1 MARSDANDL
10 KQYLGLILLCL
21 VLYLPGLTTLP
32 PVDRDEARFV
42 QATRQ
47 MLESEDFVQIRFQNK
62 PRHKKPI
69 GIYWLQAAAVK
80 MSGYSRTNQV
90 WPYRLPS
97 LLGALA
103 AVLLTFGLGKSLFDR
118 KTGLLAGILTA
129 GSLLLVVEAHL
140 ATTDAA
146 LLATV
151 VAAQGSLAN
160 LYVRTRRGEAVG
172 WGMPI
177 LFWAAQGIG
186 ILIKGPITPMVSLIT
201 ILTLI
206 AVDRQVSIFRG
217 LRLPLG
223 IPLVA
228 IIVCPWAIAITLATD
243 GAFFSDALRSDL
255 LPKLISGHESHG
267 FLPGYYLLL
276 VALTFWPGSLFLGPA
291 LRQAW
296 KRRSW
301 VEERFCLAWVIPVW
315 LVFELIPTKLPHYIL
330 PIFPALSL
338 ITARLLLTGRKDAWD
353 LSRWGLARFGFV
365 LWILVSVILGAAVV
379 AFPVYIDGRF
389 DMLTIWPALATVL
402 MLVLP
407 AWYAFRNRLVEA
419 AIAAVILAALILAPT
434 LHVIMPNAEGLWLS
448 RSVAKAV
455 ERYGESV
462 SGLLPVVAAAGYHE
476 PSLVFL
482 CGTDT
487 KLVNAVQAAV
497 HLRQNPNGL
506 ALVSKRKDDL
516 FQKTLS
522 SSKGSAQVLE
532 TIKGFNYTK
541 GKRLTLNLYGR
552 PKKSKR

>member
-1 MARSDANDL
+1 MARSDGNDL

-47 MLESEDFVQIRFQNK
+47 MLESKDFVRIRFQNK

-69 GIYWLQAAAVK
+69 GIYWLQAAAVT
-80 MSGYSRTNQV
+80 MTGSSRANQV

-103 AVLLTFGLGKSLFDR
+103 AVLLTFGFGKSLFDR
-118 KTGLLAGILTA
+118 TTGLLAAILTA
-129 GSLLLVVEAHL
+129 SSLLLVVEAHQ

-160 LYVRTRRGEAVG
+160 LYVRVRRGQAVG

-177 LFWAAQGIG
+177 LFWTAQGIG
-186 ILIKGPITPMVSLIT
+186 ILIKGPITPLVSLVT
-201 ILTLI
+201 VLTLI
-206 AVDRQVSIFRG
+206 AVDRQVSILRG
-217 LRLPLG
+217 LRLYLG

-228 IIVCPWAIAITLATD
+228 VIVCPWAIAITLATD

-296 KRRSW
+296 KRRSGMG
-301 VEERFCLAWVIPVW
+301 ERFCLAWVIPVW

-338 ITARLLLTGRKDAWD
+338 ITARLLLSGAQDAWD
-353 LSRWGLARFGFV
+353 LSRWGLARCGFA
-365 LWILVSVILGAAVV
+365 LWLLVSVALGAAIVG
-379 AFPVYIDGRF
+379 FPVYIDGRF
-389 DMLTIWPALATVL
+389 DMLTLWPVLATVL
-402 MLVLP
+402 LLVLP
-407 AWYAFRNRLVEA
+407 VWNAFRNRLVEA
-419 AIAAVILAALILAPT
+419 AIAAVLLAALIFAPT
-434 LHVIMPNAEGLWLS
+434 LHVIMPNADGLWLS
-448 RSVAKAV
+448 RSVARAV
-455 ERYGESV
+455 ERYGESI
-462 SGLLPVVAAAGYHE
+462 SGLPPVVAAAGYHE

-487 KLVNAVQAAV
+487 KLVDAVQAAL
-497 HLRQNPNGL
+497 HLRQNQTGL
-506 ALVSKRKDDL
+506 ALIRDRNDDL
-516 FQKTLS
+516 FHKTLS
-522 SSKGSAQVLE
+522 ASNGSVRLLE
-532 TIKGFNYTK
+532 RIKGFNYTK
-541 GKRLTLNLYGR
+541 GKRMTLNLYGR
-552 PKKSKR
+552 SKK

>member
-1 MARSDANDL
+1 MARPDGNDL
-10 KQYLGLILLCL
+10 QHYLGLILLCL

-47 MLESEDFVQIRFQNK
+47 MLESRDFVQIRFQNK

-69 GIYWLQAAAVK
+69 GIYWLQAATVTLTG
-80 MSGYSRTNQV
+80 SSQTNHV

-103 AVLLTFGLGKSLFDR
+103 AVLLTFGFGRSLFDR
-118 KTGLLAGILTA
+118 NTGLLAAMLTA
-129 GSLLLVVEAHL
+129 SSLLLVVEAHL

-160 LYVRTRRGEAVG
+160 LYVKTRRGETGG

-177 LFWAAQGIG
+177 LFWVAQGIG
-186 ILIKGPITPMVSLIT
+186 ILIKGPITPLISLVT

-206 AVDRQVSIFRG
+206 AVDRQVSLLRS

-228 IIVCPWAIAITLATD
+228 VIVFPWAIAITLATD

-276 VALTFWPGSLFLGPA
+276 IVLTFWPGSLFLGPA

-296 KRRSW
+296 KRRSEM
-301 VEERFCLAWVIPVW
+301 EERFCLAWVIPVW

-338 ITARLLLTGRKDAWD
+338 ITARLILTGTRGVWD
-353 LSRWGLARFGFV
+353 LSRWGLARFGFA
-365 LWILVSVILGAAVV
+365 LWIMVSVVLGAVIV
-379 AFPVYIDGRF
+379 AFPIYIDGRF
-389 DMLTIWPALATVL
+389 DMLTIWPAMATVL
-402 MLVLP
+402 MLILTS
-407 AWYAFRNRLVEA
+407 WYAFRNRLVEA
-419 AIAAVILAALILAPT
+419 AFAAVILTALILAPT
-434 LHVIMPNAEGLWLS
+434 LHVVMPNADGLWLS
-448 RSVAKAV
+448 RSVAQAV

-462 SGLLPVVAAAGYHE
+462 SDLPAVVAAAGYHE

-487 KLVNAVQAAV
+487 KLVNAGQAAS
-497 HLRQNPNGL
+497 HLRQNPSGL

-516 FQKTLS
+516 FQKTLAN
-522 SSKGSAQVLE
+522 SKESVQVLE
-532 TIKGFNYTK
+532 TIKGFHYTK
-541 GKRLTLNLYGR
+541 GKWMTLNLYGR
-552 PKKSKR
+552 SNK

>member
-1 MARSDANDL
+1 MARPDGNDL

-47 MLESEDFVQIRFQNK
+47 MLESKDFVQIRFQNK
-62 PRHKKPI
+62 PRNKKPI
-69 GIYWLQAAAVK
+69 GIYWLQAAAVT
-80 MSGYSRTNQV
+80 MTGSSRTNQV

-103 AVLLTFGLGKSLFDR
+103 AVLLTFAFGKNLFDR
-118 KTGLLAGILTA
+118 TTGLLAAILTA
-129 GSLLLVVEAHL
+129 SSLLLVVEAHQ

-151 VAAQGSLAN
+151 VAAQGSLGN
-160 LYVRTRRGEAVG
+160 LYVRVRRGEAVG

-177 LFWAAQGIG
+177 LFWTAQGIG
-186 ILIKGPITPMVSLIT
+186 ILIKGPITPLVSLVT
-201 ILTLI
+201 VLTLI
-206 AVDRQVSIFRG
+206 AVDRQVSLLRS
-217 LRLPLG
+217 LRLQLG

-228 IIVCPWAIAITLATD
+228 VIVCPWAIAITLATD
-243 GAFFSDALRSDL
+243 GAFFADALRSDL

-296 KRRSW
+296 KRRSG
-301 VEERFCLAWVIPVW
+301 VGERFCLAWVIPVW

-338 ITARLLLTGRKDAWD
+338 ITARLLLTGTRDAWD
-353 LSRWGLARFGFV
+353 LSRWGLARVGFA
-365 LWILVSVILGAAVV
+365 LWLLVSVALAAIIV
-379 AFPVYIDGRF
+379 ALPVYIDGRF
-389 DMLTIWPALATVL
+389 DMLTLWPALATVL
-402 MLVLP
+402 MLILP
-407 AWYAFRNRLVEA
+407 AWSAFRGRLVEA
-419 AIAAVILAALILAPT
+419 AIAAVLLAALILAPT

-448 RSVAKAV
+448 RSVARAV

-462 SGLLPVVAAAGYHE
+462 SGLPPVVAAAGYHE

-487 KLVNAVQAAV
+487 KLVNAPQAAL

-506 ALVSKRKDDL
+506 ALVSERKDDL
-516 FQKTLS
+516 FHKTLS
-522 SSKGSAQVLE
+522 GSNGSVRLLE
-532 TIKGFNYTK
+532 RIKGFNYTK

-552 PKKSKR
+552 SNK

>member
-1 MARSDANDL
+1 MVRSDGKNL
-10 KQYLGLILLCL
+10 KQYFGLILLCL

-47 MLESEDFVQIRFQNK
+47 MLESQDFVLIRFQNK

-80 MSGYSRTNQV
+80 MTGSSRANHV

-103 AVLLTFGLGKSLFDR
+103 AVLLTFGFGKNLFDR
-118 KTGLLAGILTA
+118 NTGLLAAMLTA
-129 GSLLLVVEAHL
+129 SSLLLVVEAHM

-151 VAAQGSLAN
+151 VAAQGALAN
-160 LYVRTRRGEAVG
+160 LYVRTRRGEAFG

-177 LFWAAQGIG
+177 LFWTAQGIG
-186 ILIKGPITPMVSLIT
+186 ILIKGPITPLVSLVT

-206 AVDRQVSIFRG
+206 AVDRQVSLLRS

-228 IIVCPWAIAITLATD
+228 VIVCPWAIAITLATD

-276 VALTFWPGSLFLGPA
+276 IALTFWPGSLFLGPA

-301 VEERFCLAWVIPVW
+301 MEERFCLAWVIPVW
-315 LVFELIPTKLPHYIL
+315 LVFELVPTKLPHYIL

-338 ITARLLLTGRKDAWD
+338 ITARLLITGTRDAWD

-365 LWILVSVILGAAVV
+365 LWVLVSLILGAAVV

-402 MLVLP
+402 MLVVP
-407 AWYAFRNRLVEA
+407 TWYAFRNRLVEA

-434 LHVIMPNAEGLWLS
+434 LHVIMPNAQGLWLS

-462 SGLLPVVAAAGYHE
+462 SGFSPVIAAAGYHE

-487 KLVNAVQAAV
+487 KLVNAHQAAV

-506 ALVSKRKDDL
+506 APISDRKDDL

-522 SSKGSAQVLE
+522 NSKGSVQVLE
-532 TIKGFNYTK
+532 TIKGFHYTK
-541 GKRLTLNLYGR
+541 GKLLTLTLYA
-552 PKKSKR
+552 SSDNS

>member
-1 MARSDANDL
+1 MARPDSNEL
-10 KQYLGLILLCL
+10 KHYLGLILLCL

-47 MLESEDFVQIRFQNK
+47 MLESQDFVQIRFQNK

-69 GIYWLQAAAVK
+69 GIYWLQATAVT
-80 MSGYSRTNQV
+80 MTGASQTNHV

-103 AVLLTFGLGKSLFDR
+103 AVLLTFSFGKNLFDR
-118 KTGLLAGILTA
+118 STGLLAAMLTA
-129 GSLLLVVEAHL
+129 SSLLLVVEAHM
-140 ATTDAA
+140 ATTDAV

-151 VAAQGSLAN
+151 VAAQGSLAD
-160 LYVRTRRGEAVG
+160 LYVKTRRGETAG

-186 ILIKGPITPMVSLIT
+186 ILIKGPITPLVSLVT

-206 AVDRQVSIFRG
+206 AVDRQVSLLRS

-276 VALTFWPGSLFLGPA
+276 IALTFWPGSLFLGPA

-296 KRRSW
+296 KQRSDM
-301 VEERFCLAWVIPVW
+301 EERFCLAWVIPVW

-338 ITARLLLTGRKDAWD
+338 ITARLLIAGTKEVWD
-353 LSRWGLARFGFV
+353 LSRWGLTRFGV
-365 LWILVSVILGAAVV
+365 ILWVLVSAILGAAVV

-389 DMLTIWPALATVL
+389 DMLTIWPAVATVL
-402 MLVLP
+402 MLVVP
-407 AWYAFRNRLVEA
+407 TWYAFRNRLVEA
-419 AIAAVILAALILAPT
+419 AIAAVVLAALILAPT
-434 LHVIMPNAEGLWLS
+434 LHVIMPNADGLWLS
-448 RSVAKAV
+448 RSVAQAV
-455 ERYGESV
+455 ERYGESE
-462 SGLLPVVAAAGYHE
+462 SGLPPVVAAAGYHE

-487 KLVNAVQAAV
+487 KLVNAGQAAS

-506 ALVSKRKDDL
+506 ALISDRKDDL
-516 FQKTLS
+516 FHKTLS
-522 SSKGSAQVLE
+522 KSKGSVQVLE
-532 TIKGFNYTK
+532 TIKGFHYTK
-541 GKRLTLNLYGR
+541 GKRLTLNLYA
-552 PKKSKR
+552 SQDNS

>member
-1 MARSDANDL
+1 MARSDGNDL

-47 MLESEDFVQIRFQNK
+47 MLESKDFVLIRFQNK

-80 MSGYSRTNQV
+80 MTGSSRTNHV

-103 AVLLTFGLGKSLFDR
+103 AVLLTFGLGKNLFDR
-118 KTGLLAGILTA
+118 KTGLLAAILTA
-129 GSLLLVVEAHL
+129 SSLLLVVEAHQ

-151 VAAQGSLAN
+151 VAAQGALAN
-160 LYVRTRRGEAVG
+160 LYVRARRGEAFG

-177 LFWAAQGIG
+177 LFWTAQGIG
-186 ILIKGPITPMVSLIT
+186 ILIKGPITPLVSLVT

-206 AVDRQVSIFRG
+206 AVDRQVSLLRG
-217 LRLPLG
+217 LRLHLG

-228 IIVCPWAIAITLATD
+228 VIVCPWAIAITLATD

-291 LRQAW
+291 LRRAW
-296 KRRSW
+296 KRRSEM
-301 VEERFCLAWVIPVW
+301 EERFCLAWVIPVW

-338 ITARLLLTGRKDAWD
+338 ITARLLITGTKDAWD

-365 LWILVSVILGAAVV
+365 LWVLVSVILGAAIV

-402 MLVLP
+402 MLVLTT
-407 AWYAFRNRLVEA
+407 WYAFRGRLVEA
-419 AIAAVILAALILAPT
+419 AIAAVILAALIFAPT
-434 LHVIMPNAEGLWLS
+434 LHAIMPNADGLWLS

-455 ERYGESV
+455 ERYGESLKG
-462 SGLLPVVAAAGYHE
+462 SPPVVAAAGYHE

-487 KLVNAVQAAV
+487 KLVNAAQAAL
-497 HLRQNPNGL
+497 HLRQNPSGL
-506 ALVSKRKDDL
+506 ALIRERKDDL
-516 FQKTLS
+516 FHKTIS
-522 SSKGSAQVLE
+522 RSKGSAQLLE

-541 GKRLTLNLYGR
+541 GKRLTLNLYAS
-552 PKKSKR
+552 PDNS

>member
-1 MARSDANDL
+1 MVRSDGKNL
-10 KQYLGLILLCL
+10 KQYFGLILLCL

-47 MLESEDFVQIRFQNK
+47 MLESQDFVLIRFQNK

-80 MSGYSRTNQV
+80 MTGSSRANHV

-103 AVLLTFGLGKSLFDR
+103 AVLLTFGFGKNLFDR
-118 KTGLLAGILTA
+118 NTGLLAAMLTA
-129 GSLLLVVEAHL
+129 SSLLLVVEAHM

-151 VAAQGSLAN
+151 VAAQGALAN
-160 LYVRTRRGEAVG
+160 LYVRTRRGEAFG

-177 LFWAAQGIG
+177 LFWTAQGIG
-186 ILIKGPITPMVSLIT
+186 ILIKGPITPLVSLVT

-206 AVDRQVSIFRG
+206 AVDRQVSLLRS

-228 IIVCPWAIAITLATD
+228 VIVCPWAIAITLATD

-276 VALTFWPGSLFLGPA
+276 IALTFWPGSLFLGPA

-296 KRRSW
+296 KRRYGM
-301 VEERFCLAWVIPVW
+301 EERFCLAWVIPVW
-315 LVFELIPTKLPHYIL
+315 LVFELVPTKLPHYIL

-338 ITARLLLTGRKDAWD
+338 ITARLLITGTRDAWD

-365 LWILVSVILGAAVV
+365 LWVLVSLILGAAVV

-402 MLVLP
+402 MLVVP
-407 AWYAFRNRLVEA
+407 TWYAFRNRLVEA

-434 LHVIMPNAEGLWLS
+434 LHVIMPNAQGLWLS

-462 SGLLPVVAAAGYHE
+462 SGFSPVIAAAGYHE

-487 KLVNAVQAAV
+487 KLVNAHQAAV

-506 ALVSKRKDDL
+506 ALISDRKDDL

-522 SSKGSAQVLE
+522 NSKGSVQVLE
-532 TIKGFNYTK
+532 TIKGFHYTK
-541 GKRLTLNLYGR
+541 GKLLTLTLYAS
-552 PKKSKR
+552 PDNS

>member
-1 MARSDANDL
+1 MKRPDANEL
-10 KQYLGLILLCL
+10 IYYLGLILLCL

-47 MLESEDFVQIRFQNK
+47 MLESQDFVQIHFQNK

-69 GIYWLQAAAVK
+69 GIYWLQAAAVT
-80 MSGYSRTNQV
+80 MTGSSQTNHV

-103 AVLLTFGLGKSLFDR
+103 AVLLTYAFGKNLFDQR
-118 KTGLLAGILTA
+118 TGLLSAMLTA
-129 GSLLLVVEAHL
+129 SSLLLVVEAHL

-151 VAAQGSLAN
+151 VAAQGSLAA

-172 WGMPI
+172 WWIPI
-177 LFWAAQGIG
+177 LFWTAQGIG
-186 ILIKGPITPMVSLIT
+186 ILIKGPITPLVSLVT

-206 AVDRQVSIFRG
+206 SVDRQVSLLRG
-217 LRLPLG
+217 LRLHLG

-276 VALTFWPGSLFLGPA
+276 IALTFWPGSLFLGPA

-296 KRRSW
+296 KRRSEM
-301 VEERFCLAWVIPVW
+301 EERFCLAWVIPVW

-338 ITARLLLTGRKDAWD
+338 ITARLLITGTKDVWD
-353 LSRWGLARFGFV
+353 LSRWGLTRFGFV
-365 LWILVSVILGAAVV
+365 LWVLVSVILGAAVV
-379 AFPVYIDGRF
+379 AFPLYIDSRF
-389 DMLTIWPALATVL
+389 DMITIWPAMATVL
-402 MLVLP
+402 MLVLTS
-407 AWYAFRNRLVEA
+407 WYAFRNRLVEA
-419 AIAAVILAALILAPT
+419 AMTAVILAALILAPT

-448 RSVAKAV
+448 RSVARAV

-462 SGLLPVVAAAGYHE
+462 SGLPAVVAAAGYHE

-487 KLVNAVQAAV
+487 KLVSVGQAAS

-516 FQKTLS
+516 FQKTLAK
-522 SSKGSAQVLE
+522 SKESIQVLE
-532 TIKGFNYTK
+532 TIRGFHYTK
-541 GKRLTLNLYGR
+541 GKRMTLNLYGR
-552 PKKSKR
+552 VK

>member
-1 MARSDANDL
+1 MARPDSNEL
-10 KQYLGLILLCL
+10 IHYLGLILLCF

-47 MLESEDFVQIRFQNK
+47 MLESQDFVQIRFQNK

-80 MSGYSRTNQV
+80 MTGSSRANHV

-103 AVLLTFGLGKSLFDR
+103 AVLLTFGFGKNLFDR
-118 KTGLLAGILTA
+118 NTGLLAAMLTA
-129 GSLLLVVEAHL
+129 SSLLLVVEAHM

-151 VAAQGSLAN
+151 VAAQGALAI
-160 LYVRTRRGEAVG
+160 LYVRTRRGEAFG

-177 LFWAAQGIG
+177 LFWTAQGIG
-186 ILIKGPITPMVSLIT
+186 ILIKGPITPLISLVT

-206 AVDRQVSIFRG
+206 AVDRQVSLLRS

-228 IIVCPWAIAITLATD
+228 VIVCPWAIAITLATD
-243 GAFFSDALRSDL
+243 GAFFGDALRSDL

-276 VALTFWPGSLFLGPA
+276 IALTFWPGSLFLGPA

-296 KRRSW
+296 KRRSEM
-301 VEERFCLAWVIPVW
+301 EERFCLAWVIPVW
-315 LVFELIPTKLPHYIL
+315 LVFELVPTKLPHYIL

-338 ITARLLLTGRKDAWD
+338 ITARLLITGTRDAWD

-365 LWILVSVILGAAVV
+365 LWVLVSVILGAAVV

-402 MLVLP
+402 MLVVP
-407 AWYAFRNRLVEA
+407 TWYAFRNRMVEA

-434 LHVIMPNAEGLWLS
+434 LHVIMPNAQGLWLS

-462 SGLLPVVAAAGYHE
+462 SGFPPVIAAAGYHE

-487 KLVNAVQAAV
+487 KLVNAHQAAV

-506 ALVSKRKDDL
+506 ALISDRKDDL

-522 SSKGSAQVLE
+522 NSKGSVQVLE
-532 TIKGFNYTK
+532 TIKGFHYTK
-541 GKRLTLNLYGR
+541 GKLLTLTLYAS
-552 PKKSKR
+552 PDNS

>member
-1 MARSDANDL
+1 MVRSDGKNL
-10 KQYLGLILLCL
+10 KQYFGLILLCL

-47 MLESEDFVQIRFQNK
+47 MLESQDFVLIRFQNK

-80 MSGYSRTNQV
+80 MTGSSRVNHV

-103 AVLLTFGLGKSLFDR
+103 AVLLTFGFGKNLFDR
-118 KTGLLAGILTA
+118 NTGLLAAMLTA
-129 GSLLLVVEAHL
+129 SSLLLVVEAHM

-151 VAAQGSLAN
+151 VAAQGALAN
-160 LYVRTRRGEAVG
+160 LYVRTRRGEAFG

-177 LFWAAQGIG
+177 LFWTAQGIG
-186 ILIKGPITPMVSLIT
+186 ILIKGPITPLVSLVT

-206 AVDRQVSIFRG
+206 AVDRQVSLLRS

-228 IIVCPWAIAITLATD
+228 VIVCPWAIAITLATD

-276 VALTFWPGSLFLGPA
+276 IALTFWPGSLFLGPA

-296 KRRSW
+296 KRRSYM
-301 VEERFCLAWVIPVW
+301 EERFCLAWIIPVW
-315 LVFELIPTKLPHYIL
+315 LAFELIPTKLPHYIL

-338 ITARLLLTGRKDAWD
+338 LTARLLLAGRKDVWD
-353 LSRWGLARFGFV
+353 LWRWGLARFGFV
-365 LWILVSVILGAAVV
+365 LWALVSVILGAAVV

-389 DMLTIWPALATVL
+389 DMLTIWPAVATVL
-402 MLVLP
+402 MLVVTS
-407 AWYAFRNRLVEA
+407 WQAFRGRLVEA
-419 AIAAVILAALILAPT
+419 AIAAAILAALILAPT

-455 ERYGESV
+455 ERYSESV
-462 SGLLPVVAAAGYHE
+462 SGLPPVVAASGYHE
-476 PSLVFL
+476 SSLVFL

-487 KLVNAVQAAV
+487 KLVSAAQAAS

-506 ALVSKRKDDL
+506 ALIRERKDDL
-516 FQKTLS
+516 FHQSLS
-522 SSKGSAQVLE
+522 SFSGSVQLLE
-532 TIKGFNYTK
+532 RIKGFNYTK

-552 PKKSKR
+552 SNK

>member
-1 MARSDANDL
+1 MARPDSNEL
-10 KQYLGLILLCL
+10 IHYLGLILLCF

-47 MLESEDFVQIRFQNK
+47 MLESQDFVQIRFQNK

-80 MSGYSRTNQV
+80 MTGSSRANHV

-103 AVLLTFGLGKSLFDR
+103 AVLLTFGFGKNLFDR
-118 KTGLLAGILTA
+118 NTGLLAAMLTA
-129 GSLLLVVEAHL
+129 SSLLLVVEAHM

-151 VAAQGSLAN
+151 VAAQGALAI
-160 LYVRTRRGEAVG
+160 LYVRTRRGEAFG

-177 LFWAAQGIG
+177 LFWTAQGIG
-186 ILIKGPITPMVSLIT
+186 ILIKGPITPLISLVT

-206 AVDRQVSIFRG
+206 AVDRQVSLLRS

-228 IIVCPWAIAITLATD
+228 VIVCPWAIAITLATD
-243 GAFFSDALRSDL
+243 GAFFGDALRSDL

-276 VALTFWPGSLFLGPA
+276 IALTFWPGSLFLGPA

-296 KRRSW
+296 KRRSEM
-301 VEERFCLAWVIPVW
+301 EERFCLAWVIPVW
-315 LVFELIPTKLPHYIL
+315 LVFELVPTKLPHYIL

-338 ITARLLLTGRKDAWD
+338 ITARLLITGTRDAWD

-365 LWILVSVILGAAVV
+365 LWVLVSVILGAAVV

-402 MLVLP
+402 MLVVP
-407 AWYAFRNRLVEA
+407 TWYAFRNRLVEA

-434 LHVIMPNAEGLWLS
+434 LHVIMPNAQGLWLS

-462 SGLLPVVAAAGYHE
+462 SGFPPVIAAAGYHE

-487 KLVNAVQAAV
+487 KLVNAHQAAV

-506 ALVSKRKDDL
+506 ALISDRKDDL

-522 SSKGSAQVLE
+522 NSKGSVQVLE
-532 TIKGFNYTK
+532 TIKGFHYTK
-541 GKRLTLNLYGR
+541 GKLLTLTLYAS
-552 PKKSKR
+552 PDNS

>member
-1 MARSDANDL
+1 MARPDGNDL
-10 KQYLGLILLCL
+10 KHYLGLILLCL

-47 MLESEDFVQIRFQNK
+47 MLESQDFVQIRFQNK

-69 GIYWLQAAAVK
+69 GIYWLQAATVTLTG
-80 MSGYSRTNQV
+80 SSQTNHV

-103 AVLLTFGLGKSLFDR
+103 AVLLTFGFGRNLFDR
-118 KTGLLAGILTA
+118 STGLLAAILTA
-129 GSLLLVVEAHL
+129 SSLLLVVEAHL

-151 VAAQGSLAN
+151 VAAQGSLGN
-160 LYVRTRRGEAVG
+160 LYVRIRRGEAVG
-172 WGMPI
+172 WWMPI
-177 LFWAAQGIG
+177 LFWTAQGIG
-186 ILIKGPITPMVSLIT
+186 ILIKGPITPLVSLIT

-206 AVDRQVSIFRG
+206 AVDRQASLLRS

-228 IIVCPWAIAITLATD
+228 VIVCPWAIAITLATD
-243 GAFFSDALRSDL
+243 GAFFADALRSDL

-276 VALTFWPGSLFLGPA
+276 IALTFWPGSLFLGPA

-301 VEERFCLAWVIPVW
+301 MEERFCLAWVIPVW

-338 ITARLLLTGRKDAWD
+338 ITARLILTGTRDAWN
-353 LSRWGLARFGFV
+353 LSRWGFARFGFA
-365 LWILVSVILGAAVV
+365 LWIVVSLVLGTAIV
-379 AFPVYIDGRF
+379 AFPIYIDGRF
-389 DMLTIWPALATVL
+389 DMITIWPALATVL
-402 MLVLP
+402 MLVLTS
-407 AWYAFRNRLVEA
+407 WYAYRNRLVEA
-419 AIAAVILAALILAPT
+419 AMTAVILTALILAPT

-448 RSVAKAV
+448 RSVAQAV

-462 SGLLPVVAAAGYHE
+462 SDLPAVLAAAGYHE

-487 KLVNAVQAAV
+487 KLVNAVQAAS
-497 HLRQNPNGL
+497 HLRQNTNGL

-516 FQKTLS
+516 FQKTLAN
-522 SSKGSAQVLE
+522 SKESVQVLE

-541 GKRLTLNLYGR
+541 GKRVTLNLYA
-552 PKKSKR
+552 SQDNS

>member
-1 MARSDANDL
+1 MARSDGNDL

-47 MLESEDFVQIRFQNK
+47 MLESKDFVLIRFQNK

-80 MSGYSRTNQV
+80 MTGSSRTNHV

-103 AVLLTFGLGKSLFDR
+103 AVLLTFGLGKNLFDR
-118 KTGLLAGILTA
+118 KTGLLAAILTA
-129 GSLLLVVEAHL
+129 SSLLLVVEAHQ

-151 VAAQGSLAN
+151 VAAQGALAN
-160 LYVRTRRGEAVG
+160 LYVRARRGEAFG

-177 LFWAAQGIG
+177 LFWTAQGIG
-186 ILIKGPITPMVSLIT
+186 ILIKGPITPLVSLVT

-206 AVDRQVSIFRG
+206 AVDRQVSLLRG
-217 LRLPLG
+217 LRLHLG

-228 IIVCPWAIAITLATD
+228 VIVCPWAIAITLATD

-291 LRQAW
+291 LRRAW
-296 KRRSW
+296 KRRSEM
-301 VEERFCLAWVIPVW
+301 EERFCLAWVIPVW

-338 ITARLLLTGRKDAWD
+338 ITARLLITGTKDAWD

-365 LWILVSVILGAAVV
+365 LWVLVSVILGAAIV

-448 RSVAKAV
+448 RSVARAV

-462 SGLLPVVAAAGYHE
+462 NGSPPVVAAAGYHE

-487 KLVNAVQAAV
+487 KLVNAAQAAL
-497 HLRQNPNGL
+497 HLRQNPSGL
-506 ALVSKRKDDL
+506 ALIRERKDDL
-516 FQKTLS
+516 FHKTIS
-522 SSKGSAQVLE
+522 RSKGSVQLLE

-552 PKKSKR
+552 SDR

>member
-1 MARSDANDL
+1 
-10 KQYLGLILLCL
+10 
-21 VLYLPGLTTLP
+21 
-32 PVDRDEARFV
+32 
-42 QATRQ
+42 

-80 MSGYSRTNQV
+80 MSGSSRTNQV

-419 AIAAVILAALILAPT
+419 AIAAVLLAALILAPT

>member
-1 MARSDANDL
+1 MARSDGNDL

-47 MLESEDFVQIRFQNK
+47 MLESKDFVLIRFQDK

-80 MSGYSRTNQV
+80 MTGSSRANQV

-103 AVLLTFGLGKSLFDR
+103 AVLLTFGLGKNLFDR
-118 KTGLLAGILTA
+118 KTGLLAAILTA
-129 GSLLLVVEAHL
+129 SSLLLVVEAHQ

-151 VAAQGSLAN
+151 VAAQGALAN
-160 LYVRTRRGEAVG
+160 LYIRARRGEDFG

-177 LFWAAQGIG
+177 LFWTAQGIG
-186 ILIKGPITPMVSLIT
+186 ILIKGPITPLVSLVT

-206 AVDRQVSIFRG
+206 AVDRQVSLLRG
-217 LRLPLG
+217 LRLHLG

-228 IIVCPWAIAITLATD
+228 VIVCPWAIAITLATD

-291 LRQAW
+291 LRRAW
-296 KRRSW
+296 KRRSEM
-301 VEERFCLAWVIPVW
+301 EERFCLAWAIPVW
-315 LVFELIPTKLPHYIL
+315 LVFEVIPTKLPHYIL

-338 ITARLLLTGRKDAWD
+338 ITARLLITGTKDAWD

-365 LWILVSVILGAAVV
+365 LWVMVSVVLGAAIV
-379 AFPVYIDGRF
+379 AFPVYIDGHF

-402 MLVLP
+402 MLVLTT
-407 AWYAFRNRLVEA
+407 WYAFRGRLVEA
-419 AIAAVILAALILAPT
+419 AIATVILAALIFAPT
-434 LHVIMPNAEGLWLS
+434 LHAIMPNADGLWLS
-448 RSVAKAV
+448 RSVARAV

-462 SGLLPVVAAAGYHE
+462 SGLPLVVAAAGYHE

-487 KLVNAVQAAV
+487 KLVNAVQAAL
-497 HLRQNPNGL
+497 HLRQDPNGL
-506 ALVSKRKDDL
+506 ALIREKKDDL
-516 FQKTLS
+516 FHKTVS
-522 SSKGSAQVLE
+522 RWKGSVRLLE

-541 GKRLTLNLYGR
+541 GKWLTLNLYGR
-552 PKKSKR
+552 PDT